1 MTECSFLTGKSR
13 NASIKST
20 SIPRLELQGA
30 LLAARI
36 DLAVKSELDFQ
47 FDKVIFWSDSTIT
60 LNYIK
65 ESRRVQTYVA
75 NRVNEIRELTH
86 LDQWRHCPGRI
97 NPADDVSRGLEMDE
111 FLKNNRWL
119 KGPSFLRETEKKC
132 PENKFSAVPPES
144 LELKKEIFATS
155 LEPSTTLED
164 LITKSSNWV
173 HTLRRVAWL
182 LKFLDWR
189 KWLVLRKSDPKAI
202 IMQRNINYDDLQRA
216 KKRIVAVVQKSNFP
230 DEVRNLKEGKQE
242 KASSKVIELKPIT
255 KSCV

>member
-1 MTECSFLTGKSR
+1 MLSDISLEVSLTSSLTRSSSG
-13 NASIKST
+13 
-20 SIPRLELQGA
+20 Q
-30 LLAARI
+30 
-36 DLAVKSELDFQ
+36 
-47 FDKVIFWSDSTIT
+47 IT

-65 ESRRVQTYVA
+65 ESRRFQTYVA
-75 NRVNEIRELTH
+75 NRVNEIRKLTH

-119 KGPSFLRETEKKC
+119 KGLSFSKETEEKW
-132 PENKFSAVPPES
+132 PENKFSAVPPER

-189 KWLVLRKSDPKAI
+189 KWRALRKSDPKAI
-202 IMQRNINYDDLQRA
+202 IMQRNINYDDLERA
-216 KKRIVAVVQKSNFP
+216 KERIVAVVQKSNEVKS

-242 KASSKVIELKPIT
+242 KASSKVIKLKPIM

>member
-86 LDQWRHCPGRI
+86 LVQWRHCPGRI
-97 NPADDVSRGLEMDE
+97 NPAEDVSRG
-111 FLKNNRWL
+111 
-119 KGPSFLRETEKKC
+119 
-132 PENKFSAVPPES
+132 
-144 LELKKEIFATS
+144 
-155 LEPSTTLED
+155 
-164 LITKSSNWV
+164 
-173 HTLRRVAWL
+173 
-182 LKFLDWR
+182 
-189 KWLVLRKSDPKAI
+189 
-202 IMQRNINYDDLQRA
+202 
-216 KKRIVAVVQKSNFP
+216 
-230 DEVRNLKEGKQE
+230 
-242 KASSKVIELKPIT
+242 
-255 KSCV
+255 